1 MRYAVDADQVA
12 GLGSVVTAAARA
24 VGPVDLTG
32 VAQAVAEGMPGSLS
46 AQLVDVVADL
56 QDRLRAALLAL
67 EAEGGHLRLAA
78 EQYAA
83 ADRVVAAAAHVSAG
97 PGR

>member
-1 MRYAVDADQVA
+1 MRYAVDADDVA
-12 GLGSVVTAAARA
+12 GLGAVITAAAGA
-24 VGPVDLTG
+24 VGPVDPIG
-32 VAQAVAEGMPGSLS
+32 VAEAVVEGMPGSLS
-46 AQLVDVVADL
+46 AQVADVVADL

-78 EQYAA
+78 EEYAA
-83 ADRVVAAAAHVSAG
+83 ADRVVAAAAHVLAS

>member
-1 MRYAVDADQVA
+1 MRYAVDADEVA
-12 GLGSVVTAAARA
+12 ALGSVVTAVAEAAA
-24 VGPVDLTG
+24 PIDLSG
-32 VAQAVAEGMPGSLS
+32 VATAVIEGMPGSLS
-46 AQLVDVVADL
+46 APLVDVVADL
-56 QDRLRAALLAL
+56 QVRLRAAQLAL